1 MQRLIENEGLRDRLA
16 AGALEHARSF
26 SWERTADATL
36 DVYHRA
42 RETMAAWV

>member
-1 MQRLIENEGLRDRLA
+1 MIGDEALRDRLA

-36 DVYHRA
+36 DVYHQA